1 MPFAA
6 VFQKLN
12 LSAHLIS
19 APNVAVAAAAA
30 AATGSNPRL
39 IPMGGI
45 VLPFSSEIKAKQT
58 NSHKYLIERRNFRV
72 VQQKPERMDKVESGH
87 HLFFKKKNRST
98 LLGAVHAVDSILCSI
113 S

>member
-30 AATGSNPRL
+30 GSNPRL

-87 HLFFKKKNRST
+87 HLFFLKKNS
-98 LLGAVHAVDSILCSI
+98 
-113 S
+113 